1 MRLFVFLSV
10 ATATAIYATNYRRY
24 YAPNPS
30 TPAIHPTL
38 LPILRLPLLLTLLNH
53 PSVTFAPHLS
63 PTTSAIHTSVL
74 SEMKWCAG
82 YWTVSSTK
90 RREFALFLFPSIA
103 RTLFTIAAIRTAS
116 RLVLSR
122 LLLVTVLDAILENQR
137 DFTRRYSACC
147 VKCTNFTMFAV
158 FFPISFFYGTS
169 TFFIP
174 DSLFAANDALNN
186 YLDHATIIAHIVNGI
201 ALQSGLINGSIP
213 VNDVI
218 GELLHLG
225 SVDVVSIVNI
235 KTDQVALLTQNVK
248 KLPSELASDPDIT
261 KLESKAI
268 EWDKQIL
275 EAKSVGD
282 LQGLLKNQSYF
293 QEAENLTNGF
303 NFVVWTTFMYDV
315 NSLEQHL
322 ADIEDIE
329 NPKIPP
335 QTIIEKFQKL
345 KGFEGIPKSFAA
357 LKNTMETLRSYKLL
371 LTGPDVFQ
379 PLQKIIN
386 MMKTRKPTSRVSNEN
401 IEKIKGNIETIL
413 EVSRQFGASR
423 EDISKILELVKT
435 RSNSISKTKKYAVG
449 FPNGVSG
456 VKQLE
461 QDVRELW
468 IGEILKME
476 VTKLN
481 EFADGLKPLFNVND
495 RLIELDNQLKSLS
508 SSESKVALSKFND
521 LQTEISVLTKESSE
535 AANVLKEYP
544 ECVTKAAMTDPD
556 SYVKASE
563 LLTHV
568 KSLKDSLAA
577 ISSAVDQFDL
587 EGLQKDTKDFVES
600 VGFTDTTSE
609 GKEFEELTK
618 NVKAS
623 QSLQT
628 LKNRV
633 SDFKKPYDTITGQS
647 ITEKLQ
653 AIATG
658 QNDLKIAAFT
668 DNIAIEV
675 GVSDCLKNHST
686 NSTLFIQAVQLIQK
700 LRQLDTTA
708 IGDVERVFS
717 VISTISKELSTANTI
732 PDTMKNDSN
741 RMTDEINK
749 LPDSVAKSEVIGQS
763 VNSLRIAFVLRDLK
777 AKIGEL
783 KTIDSTVQAEIQKI
797 LDQTIK
803 KAIQQQWG
811 DHKKEMAEL
820 NETLGEVE
828 SFEKKLNVSNLTT
841 IGAYG
846 APLTAL
852 ATLTSVT
859 MNAKEKSK
867 ALGAL
872 LSDGSLQM
880 NPTVKKTIED
890 GQKTLDQLAD
900 LDLGFAS
907 HSSQFQSAPGVFN
920 ALHDFLTKLLQI
932 PISPTQPSAQVP
944 VTQGGS
950 VGASPIQ
957 LPLIIGITFG
967 SLFAAGAMVA
977 GGFFG
982 YKKWDARNQLLKLV
996 EWIMKHCFKNLAN
1009 VKDVHCGYM
1018 QVMNANAE
1026 LWRKKTT
1033 LAEDKKRFV
1042 GGREADIRLTTSYF
1056 RFPTQSCN
1064 PDTALL
1070 VPNGKDEVM
1079 VFANKIKTLGELQ
1092 FIATHAPKD
1101 AAEFWKMTLSQN
1113 PEFIVSLCGDEEM
1126 KTLNCD
1132 YYPKKGEKPK
1142 KFGDFTVE
1150 LTREEAA
1157 PNDVNKRNLT
1167 VTCGEK
1173 SLQLTHLQPVKWPAN
1188 DVPDDHETA
1197 FELMK
1202 TVNKSKSPV
1211 IVHCSDGND
1220 ATMSFI
1226 GLQFIFEEVR
1236 SHPRL
1241 NFGHFMHEMCE
1252 RTWHPIEKYTF
1263 SAWTVLGVRK
1273 HLYDEYKLGDEH
1285 KVDYDHDLKVLK
1297 DLKKEWIREDEER
1310 KKAEK
1315 DRLENEKKLQEEED
1329 ERVKKE
1335 EEEKA
1340 QLNKDLADLK
1350 RDNEHQE
1357 EYLKIIKKD
1366 NSELRKDKMIINRRD
1381 ARERERRRIE
1391 DANLTRAEA
1400 ERNNNRFE
1408 WVVKNYT
1415 VKVELHYK
1423 FHTGVL
1429 MRYLQSMKPDTEK
1442 AKECLPPRKHG
1453 FSKKYCNPDTAV
1465 LAMQDGVKIPIHAN
1479 YVSSDAP
1486 NATKFIATQ
1495 APTKHDE
1502 DCDDTTADFWV
1513 MVLYHDSKYIINLCE
1528 EEEMKQ
1534 LAQYYHPDP
1543 KQSVTC
1549 GGRYTIET
1557 VSVELVFNGEVK
1569 KRTLKVTDT
1578 EKEMSKTVYHFQ
1590 FLKWVDQKIPNGH
1603 SAAIGVMEVVNKHKV
1618 RTEVWTL
1625 ANSLFQFQRHVV
1637 VHCKAG
1643 VGRTMSFIGLQFVYE
1658 EIYNN
1663 PKLVTVM
1670 EPMRKMRELRWD
1682 AVQSVEQSFWI
1693 YLGVVLRLVRKLNLS
1708 AHYYDD
1714 QFKLMPAFSRKYEAK
1729 MKEGADEKKGKKDN
1743 LKSEEREKGGSD
1755 VEESVSYLSDW
1766 SSEEESDSG
1775 DETD

>member
-1 MRLFVFLSV
+1 MKNVKHV
-10 ATATAIYATNYRRY
+10 AFQTCCEKTPVNKSSRISAFTPSCPFSIKYMYTTN
-24 YAPNPS
+24 
-30 TPAIHPTL
+30 
-38 LPILRLPLLLTLLNH
+38 
-53 PSVTFAPHLS
+53 
-63 PTTSAIHTSVL
+63 
-74 SEMKWCAG
+74 
-82 YWTVSSTK
+82 
-90 RREFALFLFPSIA
+90 
-103 RTLFTIAAIRTAS
+103 
-116 RLVLSR
+116 
-122 LLLVTVLDAILENQR
+122 
-137 DFTRRYSACC
+137 
-147 VKCTNFTMFAV
+147 
-158 FFPISFFYGTS
+158 
-169 TFFIP
+169 
-174 DSLFAANDALNN
+174 DSLND
-186 YLDHATIIAHIVNGI
+186 YLDHSIIIAHIVNGI
-201 ALQSGLINGSIP
+201 ALQHGLMNGSIP

-225 SVDVVSIVNI
+225 SVDVPTVANFKKDGITALSGKLTDIKSKPVTNDVTEVEDQTLAWNDLIVKSMTVKSWNASANEFFDDVQKFSVNFNFSSLTSVTVSLS
-235 KTDQVALLTQNVK
+235 TADQQL
-248 KLPSELASDPDIT
+248 
-261 KLESKAI
+261 KAI
-268 EWDKQIL
+268 SAYPDVTTPIQQDMAYRSFKYLHDSVVAAITQADTFNSAVLALKQ
-275 EAKSVGD
+275 
-282 LQGLLKNQSYF
+282 QYPLLKNVNTVF
-293 QEAENLTNGF
+293 EPIETVLKLTKTRIDLPLDRDTNKINATRDNLQQ
-303 NFVVWTTFMYDV
+303 VVDSIEDAKS
-315 NSLEQHL
+315 SLE
-322 ADIEDIE
+322 D
-329 NPKIPP
+329 
-335 QTIIEKFQKL
+335 T
-345 KGFEGIPKSFAA
+345 S
-357 LKNTMETLRSYKLL
+357 T
-371 LTGPDVFQ
+371 
-379 PLQKIIN
+379 LQKVA
-386 MMKTRKPTSRVSNEN
+386 T
-401 IEKIKGNIETIL
+401 
-413 EVSRQFGASR
+413 
-423 EDISKILELVKT
+423 
-435 RSNSISKTKKYAVG
+435 SISNPISSKTSFTHG
-449 FPNGVSG
+449 FPNGFADIEVLKKKDVENPWIAEITNTERSSMDKLDNGLQPLFDVS
-456 VKQLE
+456 KQLAPLEE
-461 QDVRELW
+461 QLVSISSVSVIDAVESLSQVYQEISGLNSDSAEKLGNLIDEIYSCRESAKTFDKFRFREAEDLVEQAKKL
-468 IGEILKME
+468 GSVAEIKPIQVDGDKLKNELNDFMKSLAFSNFQNETTSIPE
-476 VTKLN
+476 VKAVLEKLKSTGGLDKITN
-481 EFADGLKPLFNVND
+481 TLNTFQKAFDTFPTTGLK
-495 RLIELDNQLKSLS
+495 
-508 SSESKVALSKFND
+508 
-521 LQTEISVLTKESSE
+521 E
-535 AANVLKEYP
+535 AAD
-544 ECVTKAAMTDPD
+544 AIM
-556 SYVKASE
+556 
-563 LLTHV
+563 
-568 KSLKDSLAA
+568 KSKDKRDFPFLVDEMSLHSCLQKLKDDSVM
-577 ISSAVDQFDL
+577 ISETIQAMREVRKVD
-587 EGLQKDTKDFVES
+587 
-600 VGFTDTTSE
+600 
-609 GKEFEELTK
+609 
-618 NVKAS
+618 
-623 QSLQT
+623 
-628 LKNRV
+628 
-633 SDFKKPYDTITGQS
+633 
-647 ITEKLQ
+647 TEKLVKVQ
-653 AIATG
+653 SAATT
-658 QNDLKIAAFT
+658 LS
-668 DNIAIEV
+668 EV
-675 GVSDCLKNHST
+675 AG
-686 NSTLFIQAVQLIQK
+686 
-700 LRQLDTTA
+700 
-708 IGDVERVFS
+708 
-717 VISTISKELSTANTI
+717 ELSDVGSI
-732 PDTMKNDSN
+732 RDTMNKDVTEATTNV
-741 RMTDEINK
+741 NK
-749 LPDSVAKSEVIGQS
+749 LPDSLTKSKVIGQS
-763 VNSLRIAFVLRDLK
+763 INSLRSAFLLRDLK
-777 AKIGEL
+777 KQVEQL
-783 KTIDSTVQAEIQKI
+783 KTIDSTVQVEIHKI
-797 LDQTIK
+797 SDPTVK
-803 KAIQQQWG
+803 TAIQQQWG
-811 DHKKEMAEL
+811 DHNKEMIEL
-820 NETLGEVE
+820 YETLGKVE
-828 SFEKKLNVSNLTT
+828 SFEKNLNVSNLTT

-846 APLTAL
+846 TPLTAL

-932 PISPTQPSAQVP
+932 PMSPTQPSAQIP

-967 SLFAAGAMVA
+967 SLFVAGGMVA

-1033 LAEDKKRFV
+1033 LAEDKKRF
-1042 GGREADIRLTTSYF
+1042 
-1056 RFPTQSCN
+1056 PTQSCN

-1079 VFANKIKTLGELQ
+1079 VFANKVTTLGGLP

-1142 KFGDFTVE
+1142 KFGDFTVA
-1150 LTREEAA
+1150 LTSEEMT
-1157 PNDVNKRNLT
+1157 PNDVNKRSLT

-1173 SLQLTHLQPVKWPAN
+1173 SLQLTHLQAVKWPVN
-1188 DVPDDHETA
+1188 DIPDDHETA

-1202 TVNKSKSPV
+1202 LVNKSKSPV

-1273 HLYDEYKLGDEH
+1273 HLYDECKLPDEH
-1285 KVDYDHDLKVLK
+1285 KVDYDHDLKLLK
-1297 DLKKEWIREDEER
+1297 DLKKEWIKEDEKKKEEDEKKKEEDEKKKEEDEKR
-1310 KKAEK
+1310 KEEEK
-1315 DRLENEKKLQEEED
+1315 VRIENEKKRQDAED
-1329 ERVKKE
+1329 ERVQKDE
-1335 EEEKA
+1335 AEKA

-1350 RDNEHQE
+1350 RDKELQE
-1357 EYLKIIKKD
+1357 EYLEIIKKD
-1366 NSELRKDKMIINRRD
+1366 NSELRNDKMIRNRRD
-1381 ARERERRRIE
+1381 ARQRERIIAENRK
-1391 DANLTRAEA
+1391 LTIAEA

-1408 WVVKNYT
+1408 WVVKNYSE
-1415 VKVELHYK
+1415 KVELHYK

-1429 MRYLQSMKPDTEK
+1429 MRYLQSMKPDTKK
-1442 AKECLPPRKHG
+1442 AKECLPERKHG

-1479 YVSSDAP
+1479 YVSSDTP
-1486 NATKFIATQ
+1486 DGTKFIATQ

-1513 MVLYHDSKYIINLCE
+1513 MTLYHDTKFIVSLCT

-1549 GGRYTIET
+1549 GRYTIET
-1557 VSVELVFNGEVK
+1557 VSVDLVFNEEVK

-1603 SAAIGVMEVVNKHKV
+1603 NAAIEVMEVVNKHKV

-1708 AHYYDD
+1708 AHYYDN
-1714 QFKLMPAFSRKYEAK
+1714 QFKLMPEFSRMYN
-1729 MKEGADEKKGKKDN
+1729 GANEKVKKGKDKN
-1743 LKSEEREKGGSD
+1743 KTEEREKGGSD
-1755 VEESVSYLSDW
+1755 VVESVSDLSDYS
-1766 SSEEESDSG
+1766 SSEKESDSG
-1775 DETD
+1775 DETDD